1 MFHLL
6 IQVRKTCPYLT
17 KKDSSCLWIIAASLF
32 KQHQQQDGIPPVV
45 LLVYILY
52 INQTSSLLCGYKN
65 EQLWLHAATNRN
77 CMYLQSTGDY

>member
-32 KQHQQQDGIPPVV
+32 KQQKQQDDIPPVV
-45 LLVYILY
+45 LLVYIY
-52 INQTSSLLCGYKN
+52 IIYKPDK
-65 EQLWLHAATNRN
+65 LTFMWI
-77 CMYLQSTGDY
+77 